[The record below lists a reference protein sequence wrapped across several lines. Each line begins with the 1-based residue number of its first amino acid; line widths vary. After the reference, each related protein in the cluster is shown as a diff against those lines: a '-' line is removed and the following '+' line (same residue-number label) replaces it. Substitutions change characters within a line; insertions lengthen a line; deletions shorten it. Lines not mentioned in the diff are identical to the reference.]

1 MRVSK
6 KPFLF
11 SIIIGLLLTSFSY
24 FFQPLMPFQS
34 IAHRGAST
42 YAPENTIAS
51 FEKAVDLGFDY
62 IELDVR
68 FSKDG
73 HLVVIHDADVQRT
86 TDGEG
91 FIGDLTVD
99 EIKKLDAGSWFSP
112 EFAGEKVPLLNE
124 VLDRF
129 TGKVGL
135 LIEMKAPENQPGMT
149 EVLAEMLMSYKKDG
163 QLVKNIKVQSFHV
176 NEMKKF
182 HKLAPDIPA
191 GILLSKQLDMFHLA
205 SYRQFASF
213 LSVHHLLLSKSFIKQ
228 AELFGYDIYS
238 WTIKKQYQFAD
249 MQRLGVHGIIS
260 DEEKRLPDSRL
271 YALIT
276 PFLKGQDF
284 LKTLLT

>member
-1 MRVSK
+1 
-6 KPFLF
+6 
-11 SIIIGLLLTSFSY
+11 
-24 FFQPLMPFQS
+24 MPFKS

-91 FIGDLTVD
+91 FIGDLTVE
-99 EIKKLDAGSWFSP
+99 EIKNLDAGSWYSP
-112 EFAGEKVPLLNE
+112 EFAEEKVPLLYE

-129 TGKVGL
+129 IGKIGL

-182 HKLAPDIPA
+182 HQLAPDIPA
-191 GILLSKQLDMFHLA
+191 GILLSKQLDMLHLA

-213 LSVHHLLLSKSFIKQ
+213 LSVHHLLLSKSFITQ
-228 AELFGYDIYS
+228 AELFGYEVYS

-260 DEEKRLPDSRL
+260 DEEKRIPDSRL
-271 YALIT
+271 YAFIT

-284 LKTLLT
+284 IKTLLT

>member
-6 KPFLF
+6 KPFLY
-11 SIIIGLLLTSFSY
+11 SVITGLLLMTFSY
-24 FFQPLMPFQS
+24 FFQPLMSFQS
-34 IAHRGAST
+34 IAHRGASAH
-42 YAPENTIAS
+42 APENTMAS

-62 IELDVR
+62 IEMDVR

-73 HLVVIHDADVQRT
+73 HLVVIHDADAQRT

-91 FIGDLTVD
+91 LIADMTVN
-99 EIKKLDAGSWFSP
+99 EIKELDAGSWFSSAF
-112 EFAGEKVPLLNE
+112 EGEEVPLLNE
-124 VLDRF
+124 VLDHFR
-129 TGKVGL
+129 GKIGL
-135 LIEMKAPENQPGMT
+135 LIEMKAPENYPGMT
-149 EVLAEMLMSYKKDG
+149 EALADMLSGYTQDG
-163 QLVKNIKVQSFHV
+163 QPVKSIKVQSFHV

-182 HKLAPDIPA
+182 HQLAPDIPA

-213 LSVHHLLLSKSFIKQ
+213 LSVHHLLLSKSFITQ

-260 DEEKRLPDSRL
+260 DEEKRMPDSRL